1 MKSNKYPSV
10 VGYDEIVATYVG
22 RPYMGMSEV
31 CEILYKLSM
40 FYGNATIYF
49 ENTAGNIKGYFEKIR
64 RLDLLATQ
72 PTSVLSRKASHN
84 ASPGSNIIYGFPMSN
99 DKIKWEA
106 LQYVRTWLLQE
117 RELVNNVPKRNLD
130 LITDPYLL
138 QQLISYNLDGNF
150 DAVSGL
156 IGCIIGQEEL
166 HAKSRSREEVE
177 QYTLLDKEFIN
188 VFVDNKHLFK

>member
-1 MKSNKYPSV
+1 MEERVPQGAYIIGCDAFKDNSDGGSSFAAIYVMKSNKYPSV

-84 ASPGSNIIYGFPMSN
+84 ASPGSNVVYGYPMSN

-106 LQYVRTWLLQE
+106 LQYVRT
-117 RELVNNVPKRNLD
+117 
-130 LITDPYLL
+130 
-138 QQLISYNLDGNF
+138 
-150 DAVSGL
+150 
-156 IGCIIGQEEL
+156 
-166 HAKSRSREEVE
+166 
-177 QYTLLDKEFIN
+177 
-188 VFVDNKHLFK
+188 